1 MKPIRLG
8 SVRIPPITA
17 VTLATLVVC
26 FFVAGLAV
34 NFMPAAAEF
43 VSYLPVRTDDVLR
56 GQVWRLLTYALV
68 HDLSDPFH
76 VVINGFMIFMFGRE
90 LEERWG
96 SSRYALFTLL
106 TILVG
111 GAFVVLGGLVLS
123 GRGVAV
129 GASALTEG
137 LIVAWGLT
145 YRDRPIRLF
154 FAFEVRGIHM
164 VWLAVFLWLLQAV
177 STSSVS
183 ASAHL
188 GGMVTAAVLVQWVW
202 RPNALK
208 VAWWRLLERAGL
220 KKQPTLSVVPKPRS
234 KDDDQ
239 KWVH

>member
-1 MKPIRLG
+1 MKSIRVG
-8 SVRIPPITA
+8 SVRIPPVTA
-17 VTLATLVVC
+17 VTLATLVLC
-26 FFVAGLAV
+26 FFAGGLAV
-34 NFMPAAAEF
+34 NFVPSAADF
-43 VSYLPVRTDDVLR
+43 LSYLPVRADDVMR
-56 GQVWRLLTYALV
+56 GQVWRLLTYAVL
-68 HDLSDPFH
+68 HDLGDPFH
-76 VVINGFMIFMFGRE
+76 VLINGFMIFMCGRE

-106 TILVG
+106 TVLVG
-111 GAFVVLGGLVLS
+111 GLFVVVGGLLFS

-145 YRDRPIRLF
+145 YRDRPMRLF
-154 FAFEVRGIHM
+154 FAVEVRGIHL
-164 VWLAVFLWLLQAV
+164 VWLAVFLWLMQAV

-188 GGMVTAAVLVQWVW
+188 GGMVTAAVLVLWVW
-202 RPNALK
+202 RPNAAK
-208 VAWWRLLERAGL
+208 VAWWTFLERIGL
-220 KKQPTLSVVPKPRS
+220 KKKPALFVVPKPRP